1 MHTLES
7 TMRLAKRG
15 SLSKAEL
22 YKRMLEASAVFRGVG
37 VSEAQAF
44 SKFCQT
50 DEGIELLAIEKS
62 LPGGDFAP
70 QREAYVNKNAG
81 DGSLWDRLVRA
92 TAKSQGI
99 TYSKAVDVCLSTEE
113 GRDAFEMQRRFEKI
127 NAHVGYSEY
136 HMQMEDQI
144 ADIQKARRRVDPVN
158 PLPTEYEEAVNNI
171 RRNYPH
177 LTASEAH
184 DEARKANPDAW
195 EQHKTMKLGSGK
207 PLPRAS
213 GQREEN
219 DADVPTTS
227 QRRPTPRDPQWVG
240 NQSHNYGGNTPART
254 PYRPNAVEPQIKGW
268 WDRQT
273 PNAQNDYVRIISKL
287 ARMSPASAESV
298 LKGL

>member
-1 MHTLES
+1 MSLAQ
-7 TMRLAKRG
+7 TMNLAKRG
-15 SLSKAEL
+15 RLTRSEL
-22 YKRMLEASAVFRGVG
+22 YTRMMEASAVFRTVG

-70 QREAYVNKNAG
+70 QREPYVNKNAG

-113 GRDAFEMQRRFEKI
+113 GREAFEAQRRFEKI
-127 NAHVGYSEY
+127 NAHVGFSDI
-136 HMQMEDQI
+136 HMEMEDKI
-144 ADIQKARRRVDPVN
+144 ADIQKARRRGDPVN
-158 PLPTEYEEAVNNI
+158 PLPSEYKNAVANI
-171 RRNYPH
+171 RQNYPH
-177 LTASEAH
+177 LSESEAH
-184 DEARKANPDAW
+184 DEARRQNPDAW
-195 EQHKTMKLGSGK
+195 GEHKAKSKGRQ
-207 PLPRAS
+207 LPRAS

-227 QRRPTPRDPQWVG
+227 QRTPTPRDPMWVG

-254 PYRPNAVEPQIKGW
+254 PYRPNVEPSIKGF

-273 PNAQNDYVRIISKL
+273 PNAQSDYIRILSKL